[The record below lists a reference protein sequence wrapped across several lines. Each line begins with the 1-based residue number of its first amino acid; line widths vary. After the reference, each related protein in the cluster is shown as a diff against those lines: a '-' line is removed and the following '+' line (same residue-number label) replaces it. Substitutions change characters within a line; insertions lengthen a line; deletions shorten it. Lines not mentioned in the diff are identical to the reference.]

1 VPLLHALSSKQ
12 SQTTVNAAQSPTSAA
27 KRSPT
32 AEVRHA
38 REVTAIVPGAWCSK
52 MLRATLEERLR
63 IAKAHVALGNMSI
76 HRQRERVSEMEQAGR
91 DTTATKRTKRLLN
104 NVLGLQAMRIA
115 T

>member
-1 VPLLHALSSKQ
+1 
-12 SQTTVNAAQSPTSAA
+12 
-27 KRSPT
+27 
-32 AEVRHA
+32 
-38 REVTAIVPGAWCSK
+38 

-76 HRQRERVSEMEQAGR
+76 HSQREGVSQMEQAGR

-115 T
+115 TVKRLTAQVAKLPK

>member
-1 VPLLHALSSKQ
+1 
-12 SQTTVNAAQSPTSAA
+12 
-27 KRSPT
+27 
-32 AEVRHA
+32 
-38 REVTAIVPGAWCSK
+38 

-76 HRQRERVSEMEQAGR
+76 HHQRERLSEMEQAGR